1 MTLNFS
7 HRPLFPRISE
17 DNVLSPMRISIQ
29 ERVEDRFDYGRDRS
43 GSQELVHEDI
53 IDLLP
58 SDPFDMDIS
67 TTFTAITGW
76 LEDLEVDYGACGSD
90 QVSTSDGNYQL
101 FAGLNYIWNNAMRF
115 QAFPGN
121 VGFSC
126 KSNLVGGFGDEC
138 LEGIEVGNASVHEAP
153 DSDCDMKDVLSLGNE
168 MDKNAGVVDESSGEF
183 QKGHVVFSDGAPHPA
198 FAFAL
203 GYLGVRDLLLVE
215 TVCRSLRYTVRS
227 DPLLWRS
234 IHIDQPLNEKI
245 TEDVLL
251 QLTDRAQGNLQCLS
265 LVKCPRITDDG
276 LKQVLKNNPRL
287 TKVSSCSSNFVLA
300 LIPQSLSLFVGTL
313 ENLFIF
319 PLQFN

>member
-1 MTLNFS
+1 
-7 HRPLFPRISE
+7 
-17 DNVLSPMRISIQ
+17 
-29 ERVEDRFDYGRDRS
+29 
-43 GSQELVHEDI
+43 
-53 IDLLP
+53 
-58 SDPFDMDIS
+58 
-67 TTFTAITGW
+67 
-76 LEDLEVDYGACGSD
+76 
-90 QVSTSDGNYQL
+90 
-101 FAGLNYIWNNAMRF
+101 
-115 QAFPGN
+115 
-121 VGFSC
+121 
-126 KSNLVGGFGDEC
+126 
-138 LEGIEVGNASVHEAP
+138 
-153 DSDCDMKDVLSLGNE
+153 MKDVLSLGNE

-276 LKQVLKNNPRL
+276 LKQLLKSNPRL

-300 LIPQSLSLFVGTL
+300 LIPQYLSLLVETL
-313 ENLFIF
+313 EKRDHFPIVIQLIALYIFSLFDPNKITLCSAF
-319 PLQFN
+319 FFFCFKMSICMAEHFWLVYSL

>member
-1 MTLNFS
+1 
-7 HRPLFPRISE
+7 
-17 DNVLSPMRISIQ
+17 MRISIQ

-287 TKVSSCSSNFVLA
+287 TKVSSC
-300 LIPQSLSLFVGTL
+300 
-313 ENLFIF
+313 
-319 PLQFN
+319 